1 MPATLVRN
9 LIADLR
15 PVRRPA
21 RVLYAGAAA
30 WLVSGLVHLV
40 VLAANGWAWS
50 GAVSFRKPLTFSVSI
65 ALLLAT
71 IGWVLDRLPDRPRLA
86 GTIAW
91 TLLVSSTVEV
101 ALITMQAWRG
111 RASHFNTLAAG
122 DAVVF
127 AAMGIM
133 VAVMSLCL
141 VAVLVWS
148 LVRPPRDRL
157 VRLAVLGGL
166 VLIVTG
172 LGLGQWVIELGNDFV
187 ETHRAVPGTVMS
199 GERGVAKFPHA
210 VALHGIQL
218 FVLAAVLARRSGLT
232 EAARRRA
239 VRLVVWSY
247 AAVLVFACA
256 QTITGNGPLDPTVW
270 NAGLAASL
278 AGIAAGFL
286 GIGRALRA
294 TGAATAEQFP
304 SMTAV

>member
-9 LIADLR
+9 LAADLR
-15 PVRRPA
+15 PIRRPA

-30 WLVSGLVHLV
+30 WLASGLVHLV

-101 ALITMQAWRG
+101 SLITMQAWRG

-122 DAVVF
+122 DA
-127 AAMGIM
+127 AMGVM
-133 VAVMSLCL
+133 VGVMSLCL

-148 LVRPPRDRL
+148 LARPPEDRL

-166 VLIVTG
+166 VLIVVG
-172 LGLGQWVIELGNDFV
+172 LGFGQWIVELGNDFV
-187 ETHRAVPGTVMS
+187 ETHRAVPDTVMY
-199 GERGVAKFPHA
+199 GQRGVAKFPHA
-210 VALHGIQL
+210 VALHGLQL

-232 EAARRRA
+232 EAARRWS

-247 AAVLVFACA
+247 AAMLVFASA
-256 QTITGNGPLDPTVW
+256 QTVTGNGPVDRTIW
-270 NAGLAASL
+270 SAGLAASL
-278 AGIAAGFL
+278 AGIVAGFL
-286 GIGRALRA
+286 RIGRGLGAA
-294 TGAATAEQFP
+294 GAATAEQSP

>member
-9 LIADLR
+9 LAADLR
-15 PVRRPA
+15 PTRRPA

-91 TLLVSSTVEV
+91 TLLVSSTIEV
-101 ALITMQAWRG
+101 GLITMQAWRG
-111 RASHFNTLAAG
+111 RASHFNTLAPG
-122 DAVVF
+122 DAAVF
-127 AAMGIM
+127 IAMAVM

-148 LVRPPRDRL
+148 LARPPQDRL

-166 VLIVTG
+166 VLIVAG
-172 LGLGQWVIELGNDFV
+172 LGLGQWIVELGNDFV
-187 ETHRAVPGTVMS
+187 ETHRAVPDTVMY
-199 GERGVAKFPHA
+199 GQRGVAKFPHA

-218 FVLAAVLARRSGLT
+218 FILAAVLARRSSLT
-232 EAARRRA
+232 EASRRRA

-247 AAVLVFACA
+247 AAVLVFASA
-256 QTITGNGPLDPTVW
+256 QTITGNGPVDPTVW
-270 NAGLAASL
+270 SAGLAASL

-286 GIGRALRA
+286 RIGRGLGA
-294 TGAATAEQFP
+294 TGVATEEQSP
-304 SMTAV
+304 SMTVA